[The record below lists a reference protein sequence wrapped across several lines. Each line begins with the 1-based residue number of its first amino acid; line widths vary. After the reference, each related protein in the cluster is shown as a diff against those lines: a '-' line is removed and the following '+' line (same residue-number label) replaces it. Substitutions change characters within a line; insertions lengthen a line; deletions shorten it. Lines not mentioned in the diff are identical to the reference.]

1 MSSVEEL
8 AAGQTL
14 TWTREVTDDDIAEFG
29 ELTGDLGRHHLQR
42 DAKGRLMAH
51 GLLTASMPT
60 KLGGDLHYM
69 ARTMHFE
76 FLRPAY
82 GGDTLTCVGK
92 VLSVLRKPTR
102 IKVEFAFEVR
112 NQEGELLM
120 TGTSSGN
127 IFLAS

>member
-1 MSSVEEL
+1 MIGLDEL
-8 AAGQTL
+8 APGRTFS
-14 TWTREVTDDDIAEFG
+14 WTREVTNEDIAEFG
-29 ELTGDLGRHHLQR
+29 ELTGDLGRHHLHR
-42 DAKGRLMAH
+42 DGQGRLMAH

-82 GGDTLTCVGK
+82 GGDTLTCVGT
-92 VLSVLRKPTR
+92 VLSVLRKTTR
-102 IKVEFAFEVR
+102 VKVEFSFEVR
-112 NQEGELLM
+112 SQKGELLL

-127 IFLAS
+127 IFLPS